1 MNSSERFSVLGRK
14 VLLTGGTRGL
24 GRSIAEGF
32 LQAGAEVVITGT
44 SEKVFDAA
52 EKLAEA
58 TGGKAHGVI
67 VDLED
72 AGQIP
77 GAYQKAL
84 DALGGRLDVLVN
96 CAGIQHRCPAAEFP
110 LEMWDR
116 IIRVNLSAVF
126 QLSQLAVKTMLP
138 YGGKIINIASMTSFF
153 GSEGIPAYTA
163 SKGGVMQLTKAL
175 SNEWS
180 GQGIQ
185 VNAIAPGFFVTEQN
199 HALLMNPDGSLTA
212 RSEKILNHTPQ
223 GRFGDPY
230 DLLGALLWLCDHEAS
245 GFVDGVVVPV
255 DGGFAAYS
263 GV

>member
-185 VNAIAPGFFVTEQN
+185 VNAIAPGYMETE
-199 HALLMNPDGSLTA
+199 LTA
-212 RSEKILNHTPQ
+212 NMKAFNPKQYEEVTSRIPMHRWGRPEDLQ
-223 GRFGDPY
+223 GLAIFLASSASDY
-230 DLLGALLWLCDHEAS
+230 ITGAII
-245 GFVDGVVVPV
+245 PV
-255 DGGFAAYS
+255 DGGYL
-263 GV
+263 GK